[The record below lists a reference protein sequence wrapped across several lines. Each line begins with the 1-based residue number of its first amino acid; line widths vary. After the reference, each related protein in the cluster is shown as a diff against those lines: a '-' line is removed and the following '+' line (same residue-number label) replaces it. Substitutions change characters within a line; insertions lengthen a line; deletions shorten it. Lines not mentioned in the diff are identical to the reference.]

1 MTLNDQYIEKVLL
14 RLIIFAE
21 ILSCKKDGSFRKH
34 EFLAAL
40 NQMDWF
46 KKMAVPCCENTIC
59 KTYIYMAIYNHEPV
73 VYSMFS
79 GPLSDPVFSV
89 QLHNL
94 DGEVVKSYVGPG
106 ASAAFEKEVTQYHL
120 IYRCDS

>member
-1 MTLNDQYIEKVLL
+1 MTLNDQFINKVLF
-14 RLIIFAE
+14 RLVIFAG
-21 ILSCKKDGSFRKH
+21 ILSKKEGSLKKP

-46 KKMAVPCCENTIC
+46 KNMAVPYHENAAY
-59 KTYIYMAIYNHEPV
+59 KTNIYTAVYNNEPV
-73 VYSMFS
+73 VYSMLS
-79 GPLSDPVFSV
+79 GPLCDPVFSV

-106 ASAAFEKEVTQYHL
+106 ALSAFEKEVTHYDL